1 MLEADKVDYQPSRAT
16 PRLIEERNRNA
27 VGVGILAALQTLEL
41 RWPHARPMRRSFDP
55 PARVRPIL
63 MPSAT

>member
-1 MLEADKVDYQPSRAT
+1 MLEADKVDYQPSKAT
-16 PRLIEERNRNA
+16 PRLIKERNA